1 MEKAYHVLYVDDDNY
16 IRQIVRH
23 VMNPDFRVTV
33 FSNAVEA
40 VDWLEQG
47 NFPDV
52 ILTDLSMPDI
62 DGMEFI
68 SLIKN
73 SSLFK
78 TIPIYILSASTDTD
92 LKIKCLQHGADDFI
106 SKPFSPLFI
115 KAKIEAL
122 MRLLGQRS
130 SVRFNP
136 APNHTDVR

>member
-23 VMNPDFRVTV
+23 VMDPDFRVTA

-78 TIPIYILSASTDTD
+78 TIPIFILSASTDTD

-136 APNHTDVR
+136 TPTHTDAR

>member
-1 MEKAYHVLYVDDDNY
+1 MEKEYHVLYVDDDNY

-23 VMNPDFRVTV
+23 VLDPDFRVTA

-68 SLIKN
+68 SIIKN
-73 SSLFK
+73 SSLYK

-92 LKIKCLQHGADDFI
+92 LKIRCLQHGADDFI

-122 MRLLGQRS
+122 MRLLGQRRNVRS
-130 SVRFNP
+130 ST
-136 APNHTDVR
+136 APNHADVR

>member
-1 MEKAYHVLYVDDDNY
+1 MEKGYHVLYVDDDNY

-23 VMNPDFRVTV
+23 VLDPDFRVTA

-68 SLIKN
+68 SIIKN
-73 SSLFK
+73 SSLYK

-122 MRLLGQRS
+122 MRLLGQRRT
-130 SVRFNP
+130 VRSGA
-136 APNHTDVR
+136 APNHIDVR

>member
-1 MEKAYHVLYVDDDNY
+1 MEKGYHILYVDDDNY
-16 IRQIVRH
+16 IRQIVKH
-23 VMNPDFRVTV
+23 VMGTDFTVTV

-52 ILTDLSMPDI
+52 ILTDLSMPDL

-73 SSLFK
+73 SSLYK
-78 TIPIYILSASTDTD
+78 SIPIYILSASTDSE
-92 LKIKCLQHGADDFI
+92 LKIKCLKHGADDFI
-106 SKPFSPLFI
+106 SKPFNPLFV

-122 MRLLGQRS
+122 MRLLGQRR
-130 SVRFNP
+130 SVRLSP
-136 APNHTDVR
+136 THSHIDTR

>member
-130 SVRFNP
+130 SVRFTP
-136 APNHTDVR
+136 SPNHTDAR

>member
-1 MEKAYHVLYVDDDNY
+1 MEKEYHVLYVDDDNY

-23 VMNPDFRVTV
+23 VLDPDFRVTA

-68 SLIKN
+68 SIIKN
-73 SSLFK
+73 SSLYK

-92 LKIKCLQHGADDFI
+92 LKIRCLQHGADDFI

-122 MRLLGQRS
+122 MRLLGQRRNVRS
-130 SVRFNP
+130 SA
-136 APNHTDVR
+136 APNHADVR